1 MICLRALRTLAEAI
15 SDICTNKLL
24 MNKLKKE
31 TDVSFMKRSD
41 ASALIVDENYFTRV
55 FVAFTRTCSNNRE
68 FLEQD

>member
-41 ASALIVDENYFTRV
+41 ASALIVDENFTRV